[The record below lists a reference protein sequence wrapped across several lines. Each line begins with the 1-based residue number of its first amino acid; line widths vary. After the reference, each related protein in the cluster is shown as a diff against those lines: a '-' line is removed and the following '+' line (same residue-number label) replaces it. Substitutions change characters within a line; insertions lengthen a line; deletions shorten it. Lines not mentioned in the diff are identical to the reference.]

1 MIMAKENFIK
11 VEQVIYY
18 IREEAKMRLALK
30 IFSRNIVS
38 LSWNFFFFYLGSSN
52 ALPQIESSRTTGYF
66 II

>member
-18 IREEAKMRLALK
+18 IGEETKMHLTLK
-30 IFSRNIVS
+30 IFSRNVVS
-38 LSWNFFFFYLGSSN
+38 LSSNFFFFYLGSSN
-52 ALPQIESSRTTGYF
+52 ALPQIESSRTTGYL